1 MKGEKP
7 RGLSSKS
14 DLSNLTS
21 VTRGKLSAPESS
33 YRTQLISSWDE
44 AGRNSVSPSRSVT
57 RRKENKRWG
66 WGRVSAL
73 VKGDV
78 SGVMAKGNAQ
88 HGTCYDRQHRNRA
101 HGNRSSSRTTAK
113 DFLVPTVVVS
123 SDLVSLIVKALPRAE
138 LDSSKQMKSLGI

>member
-1 MKGEKP
+1 MAQNLHIA
-7 RGLSSKS
+7 LSSS
-14 DLSNLTS
+14 H
-21 VTRGKLSAPESS
+21 P
-33 YRTQLISSWDE
+33 WDE
-44 AGRNSVSPSRSVT
+44 AGRNSVSPSCSVT

-88 HGTCYDRQHRNRA
+88 HETCYDRRHRNRV

-113 DFLVPTVVVS
+113 DFLIPKVIIS
-123 SDLVSLIVKALPRAE
+123 SDLVSLVVKALQRAD